1 MEKKKKYKDLSKN
14 IILFTISSFGQKI
27 LAFLL
32 VPLYT
37 SVLSTGEYGTVDL
50 VSTTV
55 SLLLPMFTV
64 NISEGVMRFTLENK
78 KDKDYLGCGAKITCI
93 GAVILLVV
101 MLGISMTPI
110 LKNYH
115 YLFPWLYFIFL
126 INAIYNLQQNYLR
139 AVDCIPIMVTA
150 SLVNSGVM
158 MGLNV
163 LLLTVFRLGI
173 TGYFISLFMG
183 LFIAVIFMEVRIKF
197 HRKIC
202 LDIVDK
208 KIQTEIVKYC
218 IPTVFTALAW
228 WINSSLDRYFVTA
241 ICGVDQNGIYSIAY
255 KIPTILGIFQ
265 NIFVQAWTLSAI
277 TEFDENDTDGFFG
290 NTYEIYNS
298 MMVLIC
304 SGIVLFNILLSKI
317 LYSNEFF
324 NAWHSVPL
332 LVLSSLFSALSGYLG
347 SIFSAVK
354 DTKTCAISTIVSAL
368 VNSGMNFI
376 LIKKYGIVGAAIAT
390 VSAYIVAWLIRM
402 IVSRR
407 YINMKISLVRETIT
421 YVLLFIQVI
430 FAMSESHYY
439 IAQILIIM
447 LIVLVN
453 IKFYK
458 SAFKQLIN
466 KYLGVKK

>member
-78 KDKDYLGCGAKITCI
+78 KDKEYLGCGTKITCI

-139 AVDCIPIMVTA
+139 AVDCIPTMVTA

-163 LLLTVFRLGI
+163 LLLTVFKLGI

-183 LFIAVIFMEVRIKF
+183 LFIAVIFMEVRTKF

-208 KIQTEIVKYC
+208 KTQTEIVRYC

-290 NTYEIYNS
+290 NTYELYNS

-376 LIKKYGIVGAAIAT
+376 LIKKYGIVGAALAT
-390 VSAYIVAWLIRM
+390 ASAYIVAWLIRM
-402 IVSRR
+402 IASRR

-430 FAMSESHYY
+430 FAMNESHYY
-439 IAQILIIM
+439 TAQILIII

-453 IKFYK
+453 MKFYR